1 MRPPPLRCERS
12 RILHCLRFACL
23 GVACTVAASA
33 NAAVFR
39 CEGEGGGNFSARVQG
54 ESVWLKLPSHPPL
67 LLRLLP
73 SASGAKYGDGPIV
86 FWSKGERASVYV
98 GEAERYIDCL
108 PGTEHPWRNRYT
120 AREAGVRLQLPE
132 AWNESEYTMRSVA
145 GEAVRGRWPGTL
157 HVITAEFRPVGG
169 SPATLA
175 TVLVYPR
182 KTWLALAKEPGPAP
196 TVLAETD
203 ARVYALALPQ
213 SNPYPPLTVTAQ
225 RFDELRRDDTYWWGA
240 FTLLTQEEIAQ
251 RRVVRGT
258 VAYRQRIAL
267 PAGSVIEVVVQDISR
282 ADAPARRLGTQR
294 ITLKS
299 GQQVPI
305 AFEVAVDPDAI
316 EPGHL
321 YAAAARIYDA
331 QGRLRFVNDTTYRV
345 FAGPEQKP
353 VTLNLVPVVR

>member
-1 MRPPPLRCERS
+1 VRRPSLRRVVP
-12 RILHCLRFACL
+12 RILRFASCL
-23 GVACTVAASA
+23 GVLVAAVA
-33 NAAVFR
+33 PAAAAVYR
-39 CEGEGGGNFSARVQG
+39 CEGEGGGSFSARVQS
-54 ESVWLKLPSHPPL
+54 ESVWLKLPNHPPV
-67 LLRLLP
+67 LLRAVP
-73 SASGAKYGDGPIV
+73 AGSGGKYGDGPIV

-132 AWNESEYTMRSVA
+132 AWNEGEFTMRTLG
-145 GEAVRGRWPGTL
+145 GEAARGRWPGAL
-157 HVITAEFRPVGG
+157 HVITAEFRPAGG
-169 SPATLA
+169 PPATLA

-182 KTWLALAKEPGPAP
+182 KQWLALSKEPGPAP
-196 TVLAETD
+196 TLLAETD

-213 SNPYPPLTVTAQ
+213 ANPYPPLTVTAQ

-240 FTLLTQEEIAQ
+240 LSLLTAEEIAQ

-258 VAYRQRIAL
+258 VASRQRIAL
-267 PAGSVIEVVVQDISR
+267 SPGSVVEVSVQDISR

-321 YAAAARIYDA
+321 YSAAARIYDP

-345 FAGPEQKP
+345 FAGPSQDP
-353 VTLNLVPVVR
+353 VAMNLVPVVR

>member
-1 MRPPPLRCERS
+1 MQLPPLRC
-12 RILHCLRFACL
+12 LRLACGLGFA
-23 GVACTVAASA
+23 GIAAGPA
-33 NAAVFR
+33 DAAVYR
-39 CEGEGGGNFSARVQG
+39 CEGEGGGSFSARVQA
-54 ESVWLKLPSHPPL
+54 ESVWLKLPNHPPL
-67 LLRLLP
+67 LLR
-73 SASGAKYGDGPIV
+73 AVQAGSGAKYGEGSIV

-120 AREAGVRLQLPE
+120 TREAGVRLQLPE
-132 AWNESEYTMRSVA
+132 SWNEGEYAMRTLG
-145 GEAVRGRWPGTL
+145 GEAVRARWPGVL

-175 TVLVYPR
+175 TVLVYPQKLWAAQSR
-182 KTWLALAKEPGPAP
+182 EPGPAP
-196 TVLAETD
+196 TLLAETE
-203 ARVYALALPQ
+203 ARVYALLLPQ

-240 FTLLTQEEIAQ
+240 FTLLTPEEIAQ

-267 PAGSVIEVVVQDISR
+267 PPGSVVEVTVQDISR
-282 ADAPARRLGTQR
+282 ADAPARRLGAQR
-294 ITLKS
+294 ITVKS

-316 EPGHL
+316 EAGHL

-345 FAGPEQKP
+345 FAGPDQGP
-353 VTLNLVPVVR
+353 VTMNLVPVVR